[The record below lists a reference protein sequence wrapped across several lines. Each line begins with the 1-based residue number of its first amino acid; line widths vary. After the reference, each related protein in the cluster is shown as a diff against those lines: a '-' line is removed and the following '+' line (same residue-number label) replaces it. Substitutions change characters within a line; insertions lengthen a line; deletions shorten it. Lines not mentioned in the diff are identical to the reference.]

1 MYQVWAYLIPVEY
14 ESGLH
19 IIDVLFF
26 HFVVYPGDYH
36 WIPFNIS
43 VPLSS
48 TVPIELAVLSEKV
61 DRAGTYG
68 DGK

>member
-1 MYQVWAYLIPVEY
+1 MFY
-14 ESGLH
+14 
-19 IIDVLFF
+19 FF

-48 TVPIELAVLSEKV
+48 TVPIELAVLSEIV